1 MFSTFVVALFLVWE
15 SYASAIPK
23 NALQPGG
30 DSPGNK
36 AGQTASDPKLSGPP
50 SKPGDSIFESTA
62 FWLLAAASVPLVTGI
77 VLQILKKDLKL
88 VYGSYAIGLILVLIA
103 FYYLAGEEIKI
114 GAPPRVIR
122 TGPEAE

>member
-1 MFSTFVVALFLVWE
+1 MLKFAAFALALFLVRD
-15 SYASAIPK
+15 SYASSLPK

-62 FWLLAAASVPLVTGI
+62 FWLSSPGHRYSV
-77 VLQILKKDLKL
+77 
-88 VYGSYAIGLILVLIA
+88 AN
-103 FYYLAGEEIKI
+103 
-114 GAPPRVIR
+114 
-122 TGPEAE
+122 